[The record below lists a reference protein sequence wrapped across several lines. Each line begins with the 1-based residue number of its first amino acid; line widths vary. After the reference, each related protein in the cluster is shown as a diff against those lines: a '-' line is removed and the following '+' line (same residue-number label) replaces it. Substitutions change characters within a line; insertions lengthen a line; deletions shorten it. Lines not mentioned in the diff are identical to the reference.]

1 MCPLHVIQLVVLLD
15 DRAEPINQPALLV
28 QLSEPVINL
37 MPIIA
42 KEITANRA
50 FESVIY
56 ALQYKFGKQETD
68 QYINLIYIPVMKA
81 VRRKAIIDDYHTE
94 YHATTALKMS
104 SSSSRHMVYI
114 DQESLEKHISLDTLC
129 LTPKYRI
136 LGTIDGERN
145 GNDALK
151 RLYNEESPKLVQ
163 NEDRLVEPESEVEID
178 GECPELVAFEDRLPL
193 TIDDEI
199 QMKMSWQT

>member
-1 MCPLHVIQLVVLLD
+1 M
-15 DRAEPINQPALLV
+15 
-28 QLSEPVINL
+28 
-37 MPIIA
+37 
-42 KEITANRA
+42 
-50 FESVIY
+50 
-56 ALQYKFGKQETD
+56 
-68 QYINLIYIPVMKA
+68 
-81 VRRKAIIDDYHTE
+81 
-94 YHATTALKMS
+94 
-104 SSSSRHMVYI
+104 
-114 DQESLEKHISLDTLC
+114 
-129 LTPKYRI
+129 TPKYRI

-199 QMKMSWQT
+199 QMTMIWQT